1 MKQIVILVSLIA
13 LGLSTLNAQTL
24 KRGDF
29 DFAAGLG
36 LVPTFAADNA
46 RASVLPLS
54 LRASYRLAN
63 NFSLGAY
70 AGFSSSEADKINLP
84 DGRANQVTNDTYILG
99 LRAAAHTYRYE
110 KWDLYGGFLVGYNIS
125 DVAQSAY
132 APAIDDEK
140 TERPLPTF
148 SRPAENQFTFSGF
161 IGASYFPGKR
171 VGVFSEVGFG
181 ISLVNLGVQFKL

>member
-1 MKQIVILVSLIA
+1 MKQIVILLTLCM
-13 LGLSTLNAQTL
+13 LGLSTLNAQTI
-24 KRGDF
+24 KRGDV

-36 LVPTFAADNA
+36 LVPTFAADGA
-46 RASVLPLS
+46 KATVLPVS
-54 LRASYRLAN
+54 LRSSFRLAD

-70 AGFSSSEADKINLP
+70 AAFSSSELEQINLP
-84 DGRANQVTNDTYILG
+84 DGRSNFVQNDTYILG

-125 DVAQSAY
+125 DVEQSAY
-132 APAIDDEK
+132 GPAVDDEK
-140 TERPLPTF
+140 TEFQGPTF

-161 IGASYFPGKR
+161 IGASYFPGQR